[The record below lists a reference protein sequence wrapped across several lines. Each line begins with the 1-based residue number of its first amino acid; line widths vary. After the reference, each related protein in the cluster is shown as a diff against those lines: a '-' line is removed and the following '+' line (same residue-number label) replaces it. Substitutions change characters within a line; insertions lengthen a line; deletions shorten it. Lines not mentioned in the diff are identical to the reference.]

1 MTATQPCPAQP
12 GFDLVQPDVPLFTLP
27 PLRGARTT
35 PPYAPALYQS
45 AALDAV
51 LTERQRQIQQFGHTA
66 AADDARDLWDMTK
79 TAGRF
84 LHRMNETASL
94 HRVEQTRRDAVQL
107 SAYAMAVAESCD
119 RRILQR
125 AATAHLPL

>member
-1 MTATQPCPAQP
+1 MTAPEAQP
-12 GFDLVQPDVPLFTLP
+12 GFDLVQPGEPLFTLP
-27 PLRGARTT
+27 PLRGARST
-35 PPYAPALYQS
+35 PPYAS

-51 LTERQRQIQQFGHTA
+51 LAERRRQIEQFGHTA
-66 AADDARDLWDMTK
+66 EADDARDLWELTK

-94 HRVEQTRRDAVQL
+94 HLVEQTRRDAVQL

-119 RRILQR
+119 RRIAHR
-125 AATAHLPL
+125 DATAILPL